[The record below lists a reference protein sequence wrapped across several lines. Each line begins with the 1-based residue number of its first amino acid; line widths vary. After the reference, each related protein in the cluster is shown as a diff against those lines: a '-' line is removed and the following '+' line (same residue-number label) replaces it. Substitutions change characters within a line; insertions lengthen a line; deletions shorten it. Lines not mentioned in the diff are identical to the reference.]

1 MRVREWKKEDRR
13 ITAQVY
19 KDSTYSVSDVGGEK
33 LFQIQTR
40 ASSGAVCQTVQFDRD
55 RAAELIDILK
65 KEFEL

>member
-1 MRVREWKKEDRR
+1 MRIREWKKEDRR
-13 ITAQVY
+13 ITDQVY
-19 KDSTYSVSDVGGEK
+19 KDSTYSVSDVGGVR

-40 ASSGAVCQTVQFDRD
+40 ASSGAVCQTMQFDRE

>member
-1 MRVREWKKEDRR
+1 MRIREWKKEDRR

-19 KDSTYSVSDVGGEK
+19 KDSTYSVSDVGGERM
-33 LFQIQTR
+33 FQIQTR
-40 ASSGAVCQTVQFDRD
+40 TPGGSVCQVIQFDRD